1 LLIKQLEMWIPQ
13 EALFELSNLRPLKT
27 IADLEPGDMFSRG
40 YADLGYELFLLL
52 PNKQAISLFSG
63 QQITFKPDP
72 NLFFVPTFEELL
84 RLALD
89 NLKSSTIQNWLK
101 TKQVTYLSLLKLLK
115 PVLEAGTTDTL
126 SN

>member
-1 LLIKQLEMWIPQ
+1 MWIPQ
-13 EALFELSNLRPLKT
+13 EALFELSNLRPLKR
-27 IADLEPGDMFSRG
+27 IADLEPGDLFSRG

-126 SN
+126 SH